1 MFEGGRTIMR
11 SLVRRILVLIV
22 VLIAAAS
29 LAEAQQYFGR
39 NKVQYRK
46 FDFQVLKTDHFD
58 IYYYPEEKAAVEQ
71 AGRMAERWY
80 ARLSRL
86 LGHRFGTRQAVILY
100 GSHPEFEQTNAIAG
114 ELGEGT
120 GGVTEILKRR
130 VVLPFAGPLA
140 ETDHVLGHELVH
152 AFQFDIGG
160 LHGNGAVDSPSLRLP
175 LWFVEGMAEYL
186 SLGPIDA
193 HTAMWMRDAAR
204 REKLPTIRQ
213 LNDPRYFPYRY
224 GQALWAYI
232 GGRWGDETVGRILK
246 RAGRAG
252 NAESAIEEV
261 VGVKIDDLSKQWH
274 EAIRATYRSI
284 AESKRPPTEYGRALI
299 TEKNAGELNIAPALS
314 PDGRRIVFLSER
326 GLFSIDVYLA
336 DAQTG
341 RIIRHIVKTAVDPH
355 FESLQF
361 INSSGAWDRQGR
373 RFAFGTVQ
381 KGRPYLSILDV
392 ESGRIARDVRLGDL
406 GEVFSPSWSPDG
418 NRIVFS
424 AIAGGLTD
432 LYLYDLKADKRQRL
446 TNDAFADL
454 QPVWSPDGRTI
465 AFSTDRF
472 STRLAE
478 LEIGEY
484 RLALLDPESGQ
495 VRPGPGFERA
505 KNIDPQWSDDGR
517 SLYFISDRGGISNVY
532 RARLDGG
539 EITQVTDLVT
549 GVSGITHLS
558 PALSTGAG
566 RLVYCVYEDGKY
578 NIYSIDSAERL
589 AGGPLSP
596 PPLVN
601 AAMLPPQERKP
612 SEVVSLTERPTY
624 GLPDQGA
631 FRTAD
636 YKPHLSLDY
645 VGQPSV
651 GVGVDRFGTYAGGNV
666 SLFWSDML
674 GDHNVGAV
682 LQVNG
687 QFRDIGGVVAYE
699 NRAHRMN
706 WTAAVEQIPYVTGS
720 FAQGFDPKSGAFVEQ
735 AELFRQTDRAVSL
748 TGAYPFS
755 RASRFEVGAAARSIS
770 FSHEI
775 ETDFFDQAGNLI
787 GHERQKLGSL
797 DSLYLGQ
804 GVAALVHDTSI
815 FGATSPIL
823 GRRFRFEAAPTFG
836 SVNYTGLLADYRH
849 YVMPVRPYTFALR
862 ALYYGRHGSGGGD
875 PRLTPLFIGYPEL
888 VRGYDINSFSASECG
903 NDPSVCPAFD
913 RLLGTRMLIGNLE
926 LRFPPFGALGGKG
939 LYGPVPIELLA
950 FGDAGLAWN
959 SGEHKSFNRNT
970 TDFRRPVTSAGFG
983 ARVNVFGYA
992 VVEVDFVRP
1001 FDRPREGWLWEFNFR
1016 PGF

>member
-1 MFEGGRTIMR
+1 MFKGGRFIMR
-11 SLVRRILVLIV
+11 SLVRRAHVLIV
-22 VLIAAAS
+22 VLIATAS

-46 FDFQVLKTDHFD
+46 FDFQVMKTEHFD

-86 LGHRFGTRQAVILY
+86 LGHRFGTRQALILY
-100 GSHPEFEQTNAIAG
+100 GSHPEFEQTNAIEG

-186 SLGPIDA
+186 SLGPIDP

-204 REKLPTIRQ
+204 REKLPTIKQ
-213 LNDPRYFPYRY
+213 LSDPRYFPYRY

-252 NAESAIEEV
+252 NAEAAIEEV

-284 AESKRPPTEYGRALI
+284 AESKRPPTAYGRALI
-299 TEKNAGELNIAPALS
+299 TDKNAGELNLAPALS

-341 RIIRHIVKTAVDPH
+341 RILRHIVKTAVDPH

-392 ESGRIARDVRLGDL
+392 DGSRIARDVKLANL

-432 LYLYDLKADKRQRL
+432 LYLYDLKADKLQRL
-446 TNDAFADL
+446 TDDAFADL
-454 QPVWSPDGRTI
+454 QPAWSPDGRTI
-465 AFSTDRF
+465 AFVTDRF
-472 STRLAE
+472 STRLSE

-484 RLALLDPESGQ
+484 RLALLDPDSGQ

-517 SLYFISDRGGISNVY
+517 SLYFISDRGGISNIY

-539 EITQVTDLVT
+539 ETTQVTDLAT

-578 NIYSIDSAERL
+578 NIYSIDSPERL
-589 AGGPLSP
+589 AGGALSP
-596 PPLVN
+596 LPLVN

-612 SEVVSLTERPTY
+612 SEVVSLGERPTY
-624 GLPDQGA
+624 GLPDTGA
-631 FRTAD
+631 FRSTD
-636 YKPHLSLDY
+636 YHPHLSLDY

-651 GVGVDRFGTYAGGNV
+651 GVGVDRFGAYAGGNV

-674 GDHNVGAV
+674 GDHNLGAV

-706 WTAAVEQIPYVTGS
+706 WTAAIAQIPYVTGS
-720 FAQGFDPKSGAFVEQ
+720 FAQGFDPRTGTFVEQ

-748 TGAYPFS
+748 TAAYPLS
-755 RASRFEVGAAARSIS
+755 RASRFEVGAAGRNIT

-775 ETDFFDQAGNLI
+775 ETDFFDQAGNLV
-787 GHERQKLGSL
+787 GHDRQKLGSL
-797 DSLYLGQ
+797 DSLTLGQ
-804 GVAALVHDTSI
+804 GVAALVHDTSL

-849 YVMPVRPYTFALR
+849 YVMPLRPYTFALR
-862 ALYYGRHGSGGGD
+862 ALHYGRYGSGGGD
-875 PRLTPLFIGYPEL
+875 SRLTPLFIGYPEL

-903 NDPSVCPAFD
+903 NDPNACPAFD

-926 LRFPPFGALGGKG
+926 LRFPPFGALGGRR
-939 LYGPVPIELLA
+939 LYGPLPIELLA
-950 FGDAGLAWN
+950 FADAGLAWN
-959 SGEHKSFNRNT
+959 SGEHVSFNRNT
-970 TDFRRPVTSAGFG
+970 TDFRRPVTSAGAG

-992 VVEVDFVRP
+992 VVEIDYVRP
-1001 FDRPREGWLWEFNFR
+1001 FDRPRKGWLWEFNFR